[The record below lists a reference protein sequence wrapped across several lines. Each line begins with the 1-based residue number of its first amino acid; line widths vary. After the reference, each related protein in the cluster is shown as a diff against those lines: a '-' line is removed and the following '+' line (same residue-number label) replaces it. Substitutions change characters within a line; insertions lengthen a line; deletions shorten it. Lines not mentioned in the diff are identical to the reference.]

1 MKTEVIPWGALPLRL
16 VLPRD
21 QIEGAGLEAGVEELA
36 AAVLRWWCAYGGPD
50 GPLLGALSAAIASL
64 GPRFVVPDPARAALG
79 ITSLPQCF
87 CFRRP
92 GDGATPNL
100 LVDWYA
106 GMADVVGA
114 VAAANVQARTFYAL
128 TSCYEDFAR
137 GCYVWARAALDR
149 TRHARCV
156 IGYSDTLFLSSH
168 PLTPAAA
175 EEINA
180 ARPDRP
186 PVGTGYVMLTTAL
199 RYPRRTPDQ
208 LQALRDRVVLGYQ
221 PYAEVFT
228 EEALTDYGAAPLVA
242 QACRLWYDSDDPATA
257 GVGVDIAPP
266 PCLTIDPDQQ
276 HAWYIEAQLAA
287 QAEDRARRAVR
298 PPVGEV
304 PS

>member
-1 MKTEVIPWGALPLRL
+1 MRLEVFPWGGLPLHL
-16 VLPRD
+16 VLPRS

-36 AAVLRWWCAYGGPD
+36 AAVLQWWCSYGGEG
-50 GPLLGALSAAIASL
+50 GPIQRVLATAVASL
-64 GPRFVVPDPARAALG
+64 CRSRKVDAALVAPGVVP
-79 ITSLPQCF
+79 LPQCF

-92 GDGATPNL
+92 GEGATPNL

-106 GMADVVGA
+106 GMVDVVEA
-114 VAAANVQARTFYAL
+114 VAAVNVQARTSFYAL

-149 TRHARCV
+149 TRHARYV
-156 IGYSDTLFLSSH
+156 IGYSDTLFLTSH

-276 HAWYIEAQLAA
+276 HAWYIEAQLAT
-287 QAEDRARRAVR
+287 QAEDRARRAMR
-298 PPVGEV
+298 PVGEA